1 MNLDRCEA
9 LLDAIIDAGL
19 DGDDRAIRRLQ
30 QRLIGEIGDPT
41 VTFSSWVAS
50 GPDGFRNVERL
61 RSKSRSIAATLTSHF
76 FAQTNGSA
84 ARAN

>member
-9 LLDAIIDAGL
+9 LLDAIIDAAL

-30 QRLIGEIGDPT
+30 QRLIGEMGDPT
-41 VTFSSWVAS
+41 VTFSSWVA
-50 GPDGFRNVERL
+50 GPDGFQNIERL